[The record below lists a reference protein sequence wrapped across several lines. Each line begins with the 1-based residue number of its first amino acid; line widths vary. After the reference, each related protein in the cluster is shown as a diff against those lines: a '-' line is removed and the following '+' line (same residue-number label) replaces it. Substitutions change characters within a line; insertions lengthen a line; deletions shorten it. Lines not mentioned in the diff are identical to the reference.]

1 MSWVEAFAV
10 FVVCHAVGD
19 FLLQTD
25 WQARNKWGGLGADP
39 ESRRALRNHMTTYM
53 LAFVPAML
61 WIASE
66 ASLGGAIGAAL
77 LIAIPHWIQD
87 DGRLLDL
94 YIVLVKRSESISPG
108 LRVAVDQSFHLVFL
122 FVAALVIGS

>member
-1 MSWVEAFAV
+1 VSWVEAFAV

-19 FLLQTD
+19 FLFQTD
-25 WQARNKWGGLGADP
+25 WQAGHKRGGLSADP
-39 ESRRALRNHMTTYM
+39 ESRQALRKHIATYI
-53 LAFVPAML
+53 LAFLPALL

-66 ASLGGAIGAAL
+66 VSLGWAILAAL

-94 YIVLVKRSESISPG
+94 YIVLVKRSETVSPG
-108 LRVAVDQSFHLVFL
+108 LRIAVDQSFHLVFL
-122 FVAALVIGS
+122 LLAALVIGS